1 MRKLSLVSRSSKDI
15 SENFPKKNFFT
26 ETLSMLDVCGMQ
38 LSPNMQPFWGLTQSQ
53 GGFSFDVNDL
63 WTSPYTA
70 RMGDSFKEMLQPE
83 QECFIC
89 QLRKKSKIN
98 GF

>member
-15 SENFPKKNFFT
+15 SENFLKKNFST
-26 ETLSMLDVCGMQ
+26 ETFSMLDVCGMQ

-53 GGFSFDVNDL
+53 GSFSFDVNDL
-63 WTSPYTA
+63 WTSPYTT
-70 RMGDSFKEMLQPE
+70 RMRDGFKEMLQPE
-83 QECFIC
+83 QGCFIN
-89 QLRKKSKIN
+89 QLRQKSKIM